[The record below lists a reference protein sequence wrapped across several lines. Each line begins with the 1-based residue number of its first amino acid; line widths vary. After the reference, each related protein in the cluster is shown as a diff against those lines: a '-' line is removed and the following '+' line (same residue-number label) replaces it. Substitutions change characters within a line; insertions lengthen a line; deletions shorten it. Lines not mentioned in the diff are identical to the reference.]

1 MKYII
6 TESQYNNI
14 LEHVSV
20 FIKRRLDELDDMIT
34 QQEINYPTL
43 CDDFNSAED
52 YADEIIRNVMSD
64 FLENNMS
71 NLINPEGAM
80 NIYSLD
86 KIMYDKHYDRLV
98 KVYNDT
104 CIEYNS

>member
-14 LEHVSV
+14 LEHLSV

-34 QQEINYPTL
+34 QQEIYHPTL
-43 CDDFNSAED
+43 CDDFDSAED
-52 YADEIIRNVMSD
+52 YADKIIHNVMGD
-64 FLENNMS
+64 FIEDNMS
-71 NLINPEGAM
+71 KLINPEGAI
-80 NIYSLD
+80 NIRSLD